1 MVDGVVAAPLRYI
14 VQFCWASKKGTRA
27 GLRVGFPSP
36 GPDGPCRA
44 RTGRVGYGAVH
55 DFGVPQKAPAGV
67 TCRAGPHSEPRTEL
81 GVVAA
86 LALIN

>member
-1 MVDGVVAAPLRYI
+1 MG
-14 VQFCWASKKGTRA
+14 S
-27 GLRVGFPSP
+27 GLRMGFPSP

-44 RTGRVGYGAVH
+44 RTGWVGYGAVH

-86 LALIN
+86 LALSNKGSLISALALSPSLSSYT